1 MHSRGFKK
9 YIPAALHFICRMLS
23 TFQFSVKFY
32 PRLLQNCYYI
42 GILNCKEKTP
52 TMTDP
57 ISPLTS
63 KDINKDINTA
73 KTASNEDATVAKMR
87 TLIDALKKHNYAY
100 YVLDNPILEDSEYD
114 QLRRSLLALEG
125 EYPDLVQ
132 PDSPINQVGDMP
144 LSAFTQVTHD
154 IPMLSLG
161 NVFEYDDLGDFMRRV
176 NDRLSDS
183 QKNPEYE
190 IELKL
195 DGLAVSLKYAH
206 GKFVQAV
213 TRGDGQTGED
223 ITQNAKT
230 IRNLP
235 LWLAAAADIELLE
248 VRGEVLMP
256 KAGFDRLNRL
266 AEENDGKT
274 FANPRNAAAGSLRQL
289 DPAIAA
295 SRPLAFYCYS
305 VNQGLPESI
314 DTQSAALAWI
324 GDIGFSVS
332 AIRVVKN
339 PREAQEYYESIIATR
354 SDLPFE
360 IDGTVIKVNSLALQQ
375 QLGFLS
381 REPRWATAYKFPAET
396 VMTRLHTIEWQVGR
410 TGAITPVGKLEPVK
424 VGGVTVSNVT
434 LHNFGEIQRLDV
446 RAGDMVS
453 VHRAGDVIPKVTRV
467 WQDQRPDDSEPVK
480 LPSTCPVCD
489 SPVVLPEDEAL
500 ARCTGGL
507 FCPAQQQEALI
518 HFVSRRAMDIDGLG
532 ASWLISFFEHG
543 LVKTVADIYQLHNH
557 QDELITLEK
566 LGEKSVQNII
576 SAIEAS
582 KHTTLARFIYALG
595 IRGVGETTAQN
606 LAQQFG
612 DLDSLMTADIDKLL
626 QTPDVGAI
634 TAELAYKFFRAPHN
648 IEVITALREAG
659 VHWDKVEQMV
669 SEGLPLDGQ
678 TWVITGA
685 LDSMARDEAKAKL
698 QALGAKVSGS
708 ISAKTTALLAG
719 DKAGSKMAK
728 AEKLGV
734 KVVGEKEFLAL
745 VGEEK

>member
-1 MHSRGFKK
+1 
-9 YIPAALHFICRMLS
+9 
-23 TFQFSVKFY
+23 
-32 PRLLQNCYYI
+32 
-42 GILNCKEKTP
+42 
-52 TMTDP
+52 MTDATSP
-57 ISPLTS
+57 NNSKNLSAQVQSATSNIPSPNDSSTNNSTEIISQ
-63 KDINKDINTA
+63 
-73 KTASNEDATVAKMR
+73 MR
-87 TLIDALKKHNYAY
+87 TLIESIKTHNYAY

-114 QLRRSLLALEG
+114 QLRRSLLEIEEA
-125 EYPDLVQ
+125 YPDLVQ

-161 NVFEYDDLGDFMRRV
+161 NVFEYDDLRDFMRRV

-183 QKNPEYE
+183 QQNPEYE
-190 IELKL
+190 MELKL
-195 DGLAVSLKYAH
+195 DGLAVSLKYEH

-235 LWLAAAADIELLE
+235 LWIADAADIELLE

-256 KAGFDRLNRL
+256 KAGFERLNRL
-266 AEENDGKT
+266 AEENEGKT

-295 SRPLAFYCYS
+295 NRPLAFYGYS
-305 VNQGLPESI
+305 VNQGLPENI
-314 DTQSAALAWI
+314 DTQSGALAWLTEL
-324 GDIGFSVS
+324 GFTVS
-332 AIRVVKN
+332 AVEVVAN
-339 PREAQEYYESIIATR
+339 PRAAQTYYESVIEGR

-360 IDGTVIKVNSLALQQ
+360 IDGMVIKVNSLALQQ

-396 VMTRLHTIEWQVGR
+396 VMTRLNDIEWQVGR
-410 TGAITPVGKLEPVK
+410 TGQITPVGKLEPVK

-467 WQDQRPDDSEPVK
+467 WHEQRPADSEPVT

-507 FCPAQQQEALI
+507 FCPAQQTEALI

-543 LVKTVADIYQLHNH
+543 LVKTVADIYQLHKH
-557 QDELITLEK
+557 ADEMVTFEK

-576 SAIEAS
+576 NAIEAS

-595 IRGVGETTAQN
+595 IRGVGEGTAQN
-606 LAQQFG
+606 FAQQFG
-612 DLDSLMTADIDKLL
+612 DLDSLMAASIETLIK
-626 QTPDVGAI
+626 TPDVGEI
-634 TAELAYKFFRAPHN
+634 TAELTYKFFRAPHN

-659 VHWDKVEQMV
+659 VHWDKVEQV
-669 SEGLPLDGQ
+669 ASEGLPLDGQ

-685 LDSMARDEAKAKL
+685 LESMARDEAKAKL

-719 DKAGSKMAK
+719 DKAGSKLTK

-734 KVVGEKEFLAL
+734 KVVGEDEFLAM
-745 VGEEK
+745 VGE

>member
-1 MHSRGFKK
+1 
-9 YIPAALHFICRMLS
+9 
-23 TFQFSVKFY
+23 
-32 PRLLQNCYYI
+32 
-42 GILNCKEKTP
+42 
-52 TMTDP
+52 MTDP
-57 ISPLTS
+57 IAPLTS
-63 KDINKDINTA
+63 KDINTA
-73 KTASNEDATVAKMR
+73 KSAANEDAIVAQMR
-87 TLIDALKKHNYAY
+87 TFIDALKQHNYAY

-114 QLRRSLLALEG
+114 QLRRSLLELE
-125 EYPDLVQ
+125 EQYPDLVQ

-161 NVFEYDDLGDFMRRV
+161 NVFEYDDLRDFMRRV
-176 NDRLSDS
+176 NDRLSVAQQS
-183 QKNPEYE
+183 PEYE
-190 IELKL
+190 MELKL
-195 DGLAVSLKYAH
+195 DGLAVSLKYVY
-206 GKFVQAV
+206 GKFTQAV

-223 ITQNAKT
+223 IAQNAKT

-235 LWLAAAADIELLE
+235 LWLADATDIPLLE

-256 KAGFDRLNRL
+256 KAGFERLNRL
-266 AEENDGKT
+266 AAEKEEKT

-305 VNQGLPESI
+305 VNQGLPEHI
-314 DTQSAALAWI
+314 KTQSAALAWLKT
-324 GDIGFSVS
+324 IGFTVS
-332 AIRVVKN
+332 AVEVVQN
-339 PREAQEYYESIIATR
+339 PREAQAYYESVKETR
-354 SDLPFE
+354 GELPFE
-360 IDGTVIKVNSLALQQ
+360 IDGMVIKVNSLALQQ

-396 VMTRLHTIEWQVGR
+396 VMTRLHAIEWQVGR

-467 WQDQRPDDSEPVK
+467 WTDQRPENSEPVQ

-489 SPVVLPEDEAL
+489 SPVVLPKDEAL

-507 FCPAQQQEALI
+507 FCPAQQVEALI

-566 LGEKSVQNII
+566 LGEKSVQNIL

-612 DLDSLMTADIDKLL
+612 DLDSLMTADIEKLL

-659 VHWDKVEQMV
+659 LHWDKVEQV
-669 SEGLPLDGQ
+669 ASEGLPLDGQ

-734 KVVGEKEFLAL
+734 KVVGEEEFLAL
-745 VGEEK
+745 VGE

>member
-1 MHSRGFKK
+1 
-9 YIPAALHFICRMLS
+9 
-23 TFQFSVKFY
+23 
-32 PRLLQNCYYI
+32 
-42 GILNCKEKTP
+42 
-52 TMTDP
+52 MTDP
-57 ISPLTS
+57 IAPLTS
-63 KDINKDINTA
+63 KDMNKEMNKDSNTA
-73 KTASNEDATVAKMR
+73 QSASNDAAIVTQMR
-87 TLIDALKKHNYAY
+87 TLIDNLKTHNYAY

-114 QLRRSLLALEG
+114 QLRHSLLELEE

-161 NVFEYDDLGDFMRRV
+161 NVFDYDELHTFMRRV
-176 NDRLSDS
+176 NDRLNDA

-190 IELKL
+190 MELKL
-195 DGLAVSLKYAH
+195 DGLAVSLKYAY
-206 GKFVQAV
+206 GQFTQAV

-235 LWLAAAADIELLE
+235 LWLTAASDIPLLE

-256 KAGFDRLNRL
+256 KAGFERLNRL
-266 AEENDGKT
+266 AEEKGDKT

-305 VNQGLPESI
+305 VNQGLPETI
-314 DTQSAALAWI
+314 KTQSAALAWL

-332 AIRVVKN
+332 AVRVVKN
-339 PREAQEYYESIIATR
+339 PREAQAYYESMIETR
-354 SDLPFE
+354 SKLPFE
-360 IDGTVIKVNSLALQQ
+360 IDGMVIKVNNLALQQ

-396 VMTRLHTIEWQVGR
+396 VMTRLNDIEWQVGR
-410 TGAITPVGKLEPVK
+410 TGQITPVGKLEPVK

-467 WQDQRPDDSEPVK
+467 WTDQRPADSEPVK

-489 SPVVLPEDEAL
+489 SPVVLPEGEAL

-543 LVKTVADIYQLHNH
+543 LVKTVADIYQLHKH

-566 LGEKSVQNII
+566 LGEKSVQNIL
-576 SAIEAS
+576 SAIETS
-582 KHTTLARFIYALG
+582 KQTTLARFIYALG

-612 DLDSLMTADIDKLL
+612 DLDSLMAADIDKLL

-659 VHWDKVEQMV
+659 VHWDKVEQVV

-734 KVVGEKEFLAL
+734 KVVGEEEFLVL
-745 VGEEK
+745 VGE

>member
-1 MHSRGFKK
+1 MTNPILPPTSQ
-9 YIPAALHFICRMLS
+9 PAPS
-23 TFQFSVKFY
+23 S
-32 PRLLQNCYYI
+32 
-42 GILNCKEKTP
+42 EP
-52 TMTDP
+52 T
-57 ISPLTS
+57 
-63 KDINKDINTA
+63 TA
-73 KTASNEDATVAKMR
+73 KPTNVSNPHSIATDAISNAAIIAQMR
-87 TLIDALKKHNYAY
+87 TLIEAIKTHNNAY

-114 QLRRSLLALEG
+114 QLRLSLIELE
-125 EYPDLVQ
+125 EAYPDLVQ
-132 PDSPINQVGDMP
+132 SDSPINQVGDMP

-154 IPMLSLG
+154 TPMLSLG
-161 NVFEYDDLGDFMRRV
+161 NVFEYDDLRDFMRRV
-176 NDRLSDS
+176 NDRLSVAQQS
-183 QKNPEYE
+183 PEYE
-190 IELKL
+190 MELKL
-195 DGLAVSLKYAH
+195 DGLAVSLKYEY

-235 LWLAAAADIELLE
+235 LWLADAADIALLE

-256 KAGFDRLNRL
+256 KAGFERLNRL
-266 AEENDGKT
+266 ALENDDKV

-295 SRPLAFYCYS
+295 SRPLAFYAYS
-305 VNQGLPESI
+305 VNQGLPETI
-314 DTQSAALAWI
+314 ETQSAALAWL

-332 AIRVVKN
+332 AVRVIQN
-339 PREAQEYYESIIATR
+339 PREAQEYYESVIDKRAK
-354 SDLPFE
+354 LPFE
-360 IDGTVIKVNSLALQQ
+360 IDGTVIKVNSLVLQQ

-396 VMTRLHTIEWQVGR
+396 VMTRLQAIDWQVGR
-410 TGAITPVGKLEPVK
+410 TGQITPVGKLEPVK

-453 VHRAGDVIPKVTRV
+453 VHRAGDVIPKVKRV
-467 WQDQRPDDSEPVK
+467 WHEQRPENSEPVM

-489 SPVVLPEDEAL
+489 SPVVLPDDEAL

-532 ASWLISFFEHG
+532 ERWLIGFFNHG
-543 LVKTVADIYQLHNH
+543 LIKTVADIYQLHNH
-557 QDELITLEK
+557 QEELITLEK

-582 KHTTLARFIYALG
+582 KQTTLTRFIYALG

-612 DLDSLMTADIDKLL
+612 DLDVLMSASIEKLL
-626 QTPDVGAI
+626 ITPDVGAI
-634 TAELAYKFFRAPHN
+634 TAELVYKFFRAPHN

-659 VHWDKVEQMV
+659 VHWDKVEQKV
-669 SEGLPLDGQ
+669 STGQPLDGQ

-685 LDSMARDEAKAKL
+685 LHSMARDEAKAKL

-719 DKAGSKMAK
+719 EKAGSKMAK

-734 KVVGEKEFLAL
+734 KVVGEEEFLGML
-745 VGEEK
+745 ENS

>member
-1 MHSRGFKK
+1 
-9 YIPAALHFICRMLS
+9 
-23 TFQFSVKFY
+23 
-32 PRLLQNCYYI
+32 
-42 GILNCKEKTP
+42 
-52 TMTDP
+52 MTDP
-57 ISPLTS
+57 IAPLTS
-63 KDINKDINTA
+63 KDINTA
-73 KTASNEDATVAKMR
+73 KSAANEDAIVAQMR
-87 TLIDALKKHNYAY
+87 TFIDALKQHNYAY

-114 QLRRSLLALEG
+114 QLRRFLLELE
-125 EYPDLVQ
+125 EQYPDLVQ

-161 NVFEYDDLGDFMRRV
+161 NVFEYDDLRDFMRRV
-176 NDRLSDS
+176 NDRLSVAQQS
-183 QKNPEYE
+183 PEYE
-190 IELKL
+190 MELKL
-195 DGLAVSLKYAH
+195 DGLAVSLKYAY

-235 LWLAAAADIELLE
+235 LWIPAASDIELLE

-256 KAGFDRLNRL
+256 KAGFERLNRL
-266 AEENDGKT
+266 AEEKGDKT

-305 VNQGLPESI
+305 VNQGLPEHI
-314 DTQSAALAWI
+314 KTQSAALAWLKT
-324 GDIGFSVS
+324 IGFTVS
-332 AIRVVKN
+332 AVEVVQN
-339 PREAQEYYESIIATR
+339 PREAQAYYESVKETR
-354 SDLPFE
+354 GELPFE
-360 IDGTVIKVNSLALQQ
+360 IDGMVIKVNSLALQQ

-467 WQDQRPDDSEPVK
+467 WTDQRPENSEPVQ

-489 SPVVLPEDEAL
+489 SPVVLPKDEAL

-507 FCPAQQQEALI
+507 FCPAQQVEALI

-566 LGEKSVQNII
+566 LGEKSVQNIL

-612 DLDSLMTADIDKLL
+612 DLDSLMAADIEKLL

-659 VHWDKVEQMV
+659 VHWDKVEQVV

-698 QALGAKVSGS
+698 QALGAKVSVS

-719 DKAGSKMAK
+719 EKAGSKMAK

-734 KVVGEKEFLAL
+734 KVVGEEEFLAM
-745 VGEEK
+745 VGE

>member
-1 MHSRGFKK
+1 
-9 YIPAALHFICRMLS
+9 
-23 TFQFSVKFY
+23 
-32 PRLLQNCYYI
+32 
-42 GILNCKEKTP
+42 
-52 TMTDP
+52 MTDLHL
-57 ISPLTS
+57 SPATAQ
-63 KDINKDINTA
+63 KQPATPDDI
-73 KTASNEDATVAKMR
+73 VAQMR
-87 TLIDALKKHNYAY
+87 TLIAAIKKHNYAY
-100 YVLDNPILEDSEYD
+100 YVLDNPILDDSEYD
-114 QLRRSLLALEG
+114 QLRRALLEI
-125 EYPDLVQ
+125 EEKYPDLVQ
-132 PDSPINQVGDMP
+132 SDSPINQVGDIP

-161 NVFEYDDLGDFMRRV
+161 NVFDYDELHGFMRRV
-176 NDRLSDS
+176 NDRLSDA
-183 QKNPEYE
+183 QQNPEYE
-190 IELKL
+190 MELKL
-195 DGLAVSLKYAH
+195 DGLAVSLKYEY
-206 GKFVQAV
+206 GQFVQAV

-235 LWLAAAADIELLE
+235 LYLCKAKDIPLLE

-256 KAGFDRLNRL
+256 KAGFLRLNRL
-266 AEENDGKT
+266 AEERGDKT

-295 SRPLAFYCYS
+295 SRPLAFYAYS
-305 VNQGLPESI
+305 VNQGLPAAIE
-314 DTQSAALAWI
+314 TQSDALAWLKEL
-324 GDIGFSVS
+324 GFTVS
-332 AIRVVKN
+332 AVEVVRN
-339 PREAQEYYESIIATR
+339 PREAQAYYESVIKSRDT
-354 SDLPFE
+354 LPFE

-396 VMTRLHTIEWQVGR
+396 VMTRLNDIEWQVGR
-410 TGAITPVGKLEPVK
+410 TGQITPVGKLEPVQ

-467 WQDQRPDDSEPVK
+467 WHDQRPADAKPVE
-480 LPSTCPVCD
+480 LPSACPVCD
-489 SPVVLPEDEAL
+489 SPVVLPEGEAL
-500 ARCTGGL
+500 ARCSGGL
-507 FCPAQQQEALI
+507 FCPAQQVEALI

-532 ASWLISFFEHG
+532 ERWLISFFEQG
-543 LVKTVADIYQLHNH
+543 LIKTVADIYDLHNH
-557 QDELITLEK
+557 TDELITFEK
-566 LGEKSVQNII
+566 LGEKSVKNLI
-576 SAIEAS
+576 SAIDAS
-582 KHTTLARFIYALG
+582 KQTTLARFIYALG

-612 DLDSLMTADIDKLL
+612 ELDSLMAADIETLL

-634 TAELAYKFFRAPHN
+634 TAELIYEFFRAPHN

-659 VHWDKVEQMV
+659 VHWDKVEQV
-669 SEGLPLDGQ
+669 AAEGLPLDGQ

-719 DKAGSKMAK
+719 DKAGSKLTK

-734 KVVGEKEFLAL
+734 QIVDEAAFLAM
-745 VGEEK
+745 VGDESR

>member
-1 MHSRGFKK
+1 
-9 YIPAALHFICRMLS
+9 
-23 TFQFSVKFY
+23 
-32 PRLLQNCYYI
+32 
-42 GILNCKEKTP
+42 
-52 TMTDP
+52 MTDA
-57 ISPLTS
+57 ISPLIS
-63 KDINKDINTA
+63 KDINNA
-73 KTASNEDATVAKMR
+73 KSADNDDAIVAQMR
-87 TLIDALKKHNYAY
+87 TFIDALKRHNYAY

-114 QLRRSLLALEG
+114 QLRRSLLELE
-125 EYPDLVQ
+125 EAYSDLVQ
-132 PDSPINQVGDMP
+132 LDSPINQVGDMP

-161 NVFEYDDLGDFMRRV
+161 NVFEYDDLRDFMRRV
-176 NDRLSDS
+176 NDRLNDA

-190 IELKL
+190 MELKL
-195 DGLAVSLKYAH
+195 DGLAVSLKYAY
-206 GKFVQAV
+206 GKFIQAV

-235 LWLAAAADIELLE
+235 LWLADAADIELLE

-256 KAGFDRLNRL
+256 KAGFERLNRL
-266 AEENDGKT
+266 AAEKEEKT

-295 SRPLAFYCYS
+295 SRPLAFYAYS

-314 DTQSAALAWI
+314 ETQSAALAWI

-332 AIRVVKN
+332 AVRVVRN
-339 PREAQEYYESIIATR
+339 PREAQEYYESVIEKRAQ
-354 SDLPFE
+354 LPFE
-360 IDGTVIKVNSLALQQ
+360 IDGMVIKVNNLALQQ

-396 VMTRLHTIEWQVGR
+396 VMTRLHSIDWQVGR
-410 TGAITPVGKLEPVK
+410 TGAITPVGKLEPIK

-467 WQDQRPDDSEPVK
+467 WHEQRPESSEPVQ

-489 SPVVLPEDEAL
+489 SPVVLPKDEAL

-543 LVKTVADIYQLHNH
+543 LVKTVADIYQLYNH
-557 QDELITLEK
+557 QEELITLEK
-566 LGEKSVQNII
+566 LGEKSVQNIL

-595 IRGVGETTAQN
+595 IRGVGETTAQS

-612 DLDSLMTADIDKLL
+612 DLDVLMSASIENLL
-626 QTPDVGAI
+626 LTPDVGAI
-634 TAELAYKFFRAPHN
+634 TAELTYKFFRAPHN

-659 VHWDKVEQMV
+659 VHWDKVEQIV

-719 DKAGSKMAK
+719 EKAGSKMAK

-734 KVVGEKEFLAL
+734 KVVGEDEFLAL
-745 VGEEK
+745 VGE

>member
-1 MHSRGFKK
+1 
-9 YIPAALHFICRMLS
+9 
-23 TFQFSVKFY
+23 
-32 PRLLQNCYYI
+32 
-42 GILNCKEKTP
+42 
-52 TMTDP
+52 MTDP
-57 ISPLTS
+57 IAPLTS
-63 KDINKDINTA
+63 KDINTA
-73 KTASNEDATVAKMR
+73 KSAANNAAIIAKMR
-87 TLIDALKKHNYAY
+87 TLIDTLKTHNYAY

-114 QLRRSLLALEG
+114 QLRRSLLELEE

-144 LSAFTQVTHD
+144 LSSFTQVTHD

-161 NVFEYDDLGDFMRRV
+161 NVFEYDDLRDFMRRV
-176 NDRLSDS
+176 NDRLSVAQQS
-183 QKNPEYE
+183 PEYE
-190 IELKL
+190 MELKL
-195 DGLAVSLKYAH
+195 DGLAVSLKYAY

-235 LWLAAAADIELLE
+235 LWLADATDIELLE

-256 KAGFDRLNRL
+256 KAGFERLNRL
-266 AEENDGKT
+266 AEEKGDKT

-305 VNQGLPESI
+305 VNQGLPEHI
-314 DTQSAALAWI
+314 KTQSAALAWLK
-324 GDIGFSVS
+324 DIGFSVS
-332 AIRVVKN
+332 AVEVVQN
-339 PREAQEYYESIIATR
+339 PREAQAYYESVKETR
-354 SDLPFE
+354 GELPFE
-360 IDGTVIKVNSLALQQ
+360 IDGIVIKVNNLALQQ

-396 VMTRLHTIEWQVGR
+396 VMTRLHSIDWQVGR
-410 TGAITPVGKLEPVK
+410 TGAITPVGKLERVK

-467 WQDQRPDDSEPVK
+467 WTDQRPEDSEPVK

-489 SPVVLPEDEAL
+489 SPVVLPKDEAL

-543 LVKTVADIYQLHNH
+543 LIKTVADIYQLHNH
-557 QDELITLEK
+557 QEELITLEK

-612 DLDSLMTADIDKLL
+612 DLDTLMSASIEKLL
-626 QTPDVGAI
+626 LTPDVGAI

-648 IEVITALREAG
+648 IEVIMALREDG
-659 VHWDKVEQMV
+659 VYWDKVAQVV
-669 SEGLPLDGQ
+669 SAGLPLDGQ
-678 TWVITGA
+678 TRVITGA

-734 KVVGEKEFLAL
+734 KVVGEEEFLKML
-745 VGEEK
+745 ENS

>member
-1 MHSRGFKK
+1 
-9 YIPAALHFICRMLS
+9 
-23 TFQFSVKFY
+23 
-32 PRLLQNCYYI
+32 
-42 GILNCKEKTP
+42 
-52 TMTDP
+52 MTDP
-57 ISPLTS
+57 ILPTAAPTETNQKTTSQNLTLS
-63 KDINKDINTA
+63 DENTDTIA
-73 KTASNEDATVAKMR
+73 QMR
-87 TLIDALKKHNYAY
+87 SLIDAIKKHNYAY

-114 QLRRSLLALEG
+114 QLRRSLLELEE

-132 PDSPINQVGDMP
+132 PDSPINQVGDTP

-161 NVFEYDDLGDFMRRV
+161 NVFEYDGLRDFMRRV
-176 NDRLSDS
+176 NDRLNDA
-183 QKNPEYE
+183 QQNPEYE
-190 IELKL
+190 MELKL
-195 DGLAVSLKYAH
+195 DGLAVSIKYAY

-235 LWLAAAADIELLE
+235 LWLADAADIELLE

-256 KAGFDRLNRL
+256 KAGFERLNRL
-266 AEENDGKT
+266 AEEKEEKT

-289 DPAIAA
+289 DPSIAA

-305 VNQGLPESI
+305 VNQGLPENI
-314 DTQSAALAWI
+314 NTQSAALAWLK
-324 GDIGFSVS
+324 DIGFTVS
-332 AIRVVKN
+332 AVEVVQN
-339 PREAQEYYESIIATR
+339 PREAQAYYESVIETR
-354 SDLPFE
+354 DDLPFE
-360 IDGTVIKVNSLALQQ
+360 IDGMVIKVNSLALQQ

-381 REPRWATAYKFPAET
+381 REPRWATAYKFPAQT
-396 VMTRLHTIEWQVGR
+396 VMTRLHAIEWQVGR
-410 TGAITPVGKLEPVK
+410 TGQITPVGKLEPVK

-467 WQDQRPDDSEPVK
+467 WHDQRPEDSEPVK

-489 SPVVLPEDEAL
+489 SPVLLPEDEAL

-532 ASWLISFFEHG
+532 ASWLVSFFKHG

-557 QDELITLEK
+557 QEELITLEK

-595 IRGVGETTAQN
+595 IRGVGEGTAQN

-612 DLDSLMTADIDKLL
+612 DLDSLMAADIDTLL

-634 TAELAYKFFRAPHN
+634 TAELAHEFFRAPHN
-648 IEVITALREAG
+648 IEVITALTEAG
-659 VHWDKVEQMV
+659 VHWDKVEQTV
-669 SEGLPLDGQ
+669 SADQPLDGQ
-678 TWVITGA
+678 TWVITGV

-719 DKAGSKMAK
+719 DKAGSKLTK

-734 KVVGEKEFLAL
+734 KIVGEEEFLAL
-745 VGEEK
+745 VGE

>member
-1 MHSRGFKK
+1 
-9 YIPAALHFICRMLS
+9 ML
-23 TFQFSVKFY
+23 
-32 PRLLQNCYYI
+32 
-42 GILNCKEKTP
+42 

-63 KDINKDINTA
+63 KNVNKDINKDINTA
-73 KTASNEDATVAKMR
+73 NPIKNNDAIVTQMR
-87 TLIDALKKHNYAY
+87 TFIDALKQHNYAY

-114 QLRRSLLALEG
+114 QLRRSLLALE
-125 EYPDLVQ
+125 EQYPDLVQ

-161 NVFEYDDLGDFMRRV
+161 NVFDYDGLHGFMRRV
-176 NDRLSDS
+176 NDRLNDA

-190 IELKL
+190 MELKL
-195 DGLAVSLKYAH
+195 DGLAVSLKYAY
-206 GKFVQAV
+206 GKFVQSV

-235 LWLAAAADIELLE
+235 LWLAAASEIPLLE

-256 KAGFDRLNRL
+256 KAGFERLNRL
-266 AEENDGKT
+266 AEEKGDKT

-305 VNQGLPESI
+305 VNQGLPEHI
-314 DTQSAALAWI
+314 KTQSAALAWLKT
-324 GDIGFSVS
+324 IGFTVS
-332 AIRVVKN
+332 AVEVVQN
-339 PREAQEYYESIIATR
+339 RREAQAYYESVKETR
-354 SDLPFE
+354 GELPFE
-360 IDGTVIKVNSLALQQ
+360 IDGMVIKVNSLALQQ

-396 VMTRLHTIEWQVGR
+396 VMTRLHAIEWQVGR

-467 WQDQRPDDSEPVK
+467 WTDQRPENSEPVT

-489 SPVVLPEDEAL
+489 SPVVLPKDEAL

-507 FCPAQQQEALI
+507 FCPAQQVEALI

-557 QDELITLEK
+557 QNELITLEK
-566 LGEKSVQNII
+566 LGEKSVQNIL

-612 DLDSLMTADIDKLL
+612 DLDSLMAADIDKLL
-626 QTPDVGAI
+626 QTPDVGSI

-659 VHWDKVEQMV
+659 VHWDKVEQV
-669 SEGLPLDGQ
+669 ASEGLPLDGQ

-734 KVVGEKEFLAL
+734 KVVGEDEFLAL
-745 VGEEK
+745 VGE

>member
-1 MHSRGFKK
+1 
-9 YIPAALHFICRMLS
+9 
-23 TFQFSVKFY
+23 
-32 PRLLQNCYYI
+32 
-42 GILNCKEKTP
+42 
-52 TMTDP
+52 MTDP
-57 ISPLTS
+57 ISSPTS
-63 KDINKDINTA
+63 KDINTA
-73 KTASNEDATVAKMR
+73 KSAANDAAIIAKMR
-87 TLIDALKKHNYAY
+87 TLIDTLKTHNYAY

-114 QLRRSLLALEG
+114 QLRRSLLELEE

-144 LSAFTQVTHD
+144 LSSFTQVTHD

-161 NVFEYDDLGDFMRRV
+161 NVFEYDDLRDFMRRV
-176 NDRLSDS
+176 NDRLSVAQQS
-183 QKNPEYE
+183 PEYE
-190 IELKL
+190 MELKL
-195 DGLAVSLKYAH
+195 DGLAVSLKYAY

-235 LWLAAAADIELLE
+235 LWLADAADIELLE

-256 KAGFDRLNRL
+256 KAGFERLNRL

-314 DTQSAALAWI
+314 ETQSAALAWLK
-324 GDIGFSVS
+324 DIGFSVS
-332 AIRVVKN
+332 AVEVVQN
-339 PREAQEYYESIIATR
+339 PREAQAYYESVIATR

-360 IDGTVIKVNSLALQQ
+360 IDGIVIKVNSLALQQ

-396 VMTRLHTIEWQVGR
+396 VMTRLHAIEWQVGR

-467 WQDQRPDDSEPVK
+467 WHDQRPADSEPVT

-543 LVKTVADIYQLHNH
+543 LIKTVADIYQLHNH

-612 DLDSLMTADIDKLL
+612 DLDALMSASIEKLL
-626 QTPDVGAI
+626 LTPDVGAI

-659 VHWDKVEQMV
+659 VYWDKVAQVV

-678 TWVITGA
+678 TWVVTGA

-734 KVVGEKEFLAL
+734 KVVGEEEFLKML
-745 VGEEK
+745 ENS

>member
-1 MHSRGFKK
+1 MQ
-9 YIPAALHFICRMLS
+9 
-23 TFQFSVKFY
+23 T
-32 PRLLQNCYYI
+32 CYHI
-42 GILNCKEKTP
+42 GILNCKKKTP
-52 TMTDP
+52 TMTDL
-57 ISPLTS
+57 IAPLTS
-63 KDINKDINTA
+63 KDINTA
-73 KTASNEDATVAKMR
+73 KSAANEDAIVAQMR
-87 TLIDALKKHNYAY
+87 TFIDALKKHNYAY

-114 QLRRSLLALEG
+114 QLRRSLLELE
-125 EYPDLVQ
+125 EQYPDLIQ

-161 NVFEYDDLGDFMRRV
+161 NVFEYDDLRDFMRRV
-176 NDRLSDS
+176 NDRLSVAQQS
-183 QKNPEYE
+183 PEYE
-190 IELKL
+190 MELKL
-195 DGLAVSLKYAH
+195 DGLAVSLKYAY

-235 LWLAAAADIELLE
+235 LWLADATDIPLLE

-256 KAGFDRLNRL
+256 KAGFERLNRL
-266 AEENDGKT
+266 AAEKEEKT

-289 DPAIAA
+289 DPSIAA

-305 VNQGLPESI
+305 VNQGLPEHI
-314 DTQSAALAWI
+314 KTQSAALAWLKT
-324 GDIGFSVS
+324 IGFTVS
-332 AIRVVKN
+332 AVEVVQN
-339 PREAQEYYESIIATR
+339 PREAQAYYESVKETR
-354 SDLPFE
+354 GELPFE
-360 IDGTVIKVNSLALQQ
+360 IDGMVIKVNILALQQ

-396 VMTRLHTIEWQVGR
+396 VMTRLHAIEWQVGR

-467 WQDQRPDDSEPVK
+467 WTDQRPENSEPVQ

-489 SPVVLPEDEAL
+489 SPVVLPKDEAL

-507 FCPAQQQEALI
+507 FCPAQQVEALI

-566 LGEKSVQNII
+566 LGEKSVQNIL

-582 KHTTLARFIYALG
+582 KQTTLARFIYALG

-612 DLDSLMTADIDKLL
+612 DLDALMSASIEKLL
-626 QTPDVGAI
+626 LTPDVGAI
-634 TAELAYKFFRAPHN
+634 TAELTYKFFRAPHN

-659 VHWDKVEQMV
+659 VHWDKVEQV
-669 SEGLPLDGQ
+669 ASEGLPLDGQ

-734 KVVGEKEFLAL
+734 KVVGEEEFLSL
-745 VGEEK
+745 VGE

>member
-1 MHSRGFKK
+1 
-9 YIPAALHFICRMLS
+9 
-23 TFQFSVKFY
+23 
-32 PRLLQNCYYI
+32 
-42 GILNCKEKTP
+42 
-52 TMTDP
+52 MTDS
-57 ISPLTS
+57 ISSNNSKNPSAQVENSTAATS
-63 KDINKDINTA
+63 NIASTA
-73 KTASNEDATVAKMR
+73 DGSKNNSTEIVSTMRSLIETIKTN
-87 TLIDALKKHNYAY
+87 NYNY
-100 YVLDNPILEDSEYD
+100 YVLDNPTLEDSEYD
-114 QLRRSLLALEG
+114 QLRRALLELE
-125 EYPDLVQ
+125 EANPDLVQ
-132 PDSPINQVGDMP
+132 PDSPINQVGDIP

-161 NVFEYDDLGDFMRRV
+161 NVFEYADLSDFMRRV
-176 NDRLSDS
+176 NDRLSVS
-183 QKNPEYE
+183 QQNPEYE
-190 IELKL
+190 MELKL
-195 DGLAVSLKYAH
+195 DGLAVSLKYEH
-206 GKFVQAV
+206 GQFVQAV

-235 LWLAAAADIELLE
+235 LWIADAADIELLE

-256 KAGFDRLNRL
+256 KAGFERLNRL
-266 AEENDGKT
+266 AEENEGKT

-289 DPAIAA
+289 DPSIAA
-295 SRPLAFYCYS
+295 SRPLAFYGYS
-305 VNQGLPESI
+305 INQGLPKTIE
-314 DTQSAALAWI
+314 TQSAALTWLTEL
-324 GDIGFSVS
+324 GFTIS
-332 AIRVVKN
+332 AVEVVKN
-339 PREAQEYYESIIATR
+339 PKAAQTYYESMIDAR

-360 IDGTVIKVNSLALQQ
+360 IDGMVIKVNSLALQQ

-396 VMTRLHTIEWQVGR
+396 VMTRLHAIEWQVGR
-410 TGAITPVGKLEPVK
+410 TGAITPVGKLDPVK

-467 WQDQRPDDSEPVK
+467 WTDQRPEDSEPVT

-543 LVKTVADIYQLHNH
+543 LVKTVADIYQLHKH
-557 QDELITLEK
+557 TDELVTLEK
-566 LGEKSVQNII
+566 LGEKSVQKII
-576 SAIEAS
+576 SAIDAS

-595 IRGVGETTAQN
+595 IRGVGEGTAQN
-606 LAQQFG
+606 FAQQFG
-612 DLDSLMTADIDKLL
+612 DLDSLMNADIETLIK
-626 QTPDVGAI
+626 TPDVGTI
-634 TAELAYKFFRAPHN
+634 TAELAYEFFRAPHN

-659 VHWDKVEQMV
+659 VHWDNVEQV
-669 SEGLPLDGQ
+669 ASEGLPLDGQ

-734 KVVGEKEFLAL
+734 KVVGEDEFLVM
-745 VGEEK
+745 VGE

>member
-1 MHSRGFKK
+1 
-9 YIPAALHFICRMLS
+9 
-23 TFQFSVKFY
+23 
-32 PRLLQNCYYI
+32 
-42 GILNCKEKTP
+42 
-52 TMTDP
+52 MTDP
-57 ISPLTS
+57 IAPLTS
-63 KDINKDINTA
+63 KDMNKEMNKDSNTA
-73 KTASNEDATVAKMR
+73 QSASNDAAIVTQMR
-87 TLIDALKKHNYAY
+87 TLIDNLKTHNYAY

-114 QLRRSLLALEG
+114 QLRRSLLELE
-125 EYPDLVQ
+125 EQHPDLVQ

-161 NVFEYDDLGDFMRRV
+161 NVFDYDELHTFMRRV
-176 NDRLSDS
+176 NDRLNDA

-190 IELKL
+190 MELKL
-195 DGLAVSLKYAH
+195 DGLAVSLKYAY
-206 GKFVQAV
+206 GQFTQAV

-235 LWLAAAADIELLE
+235 LWLTAASDIPLLE

-256 KAGFDRLNRL
+256 KAGFERLNRL
-266 AEENDGKT
+266 AEEKGDKT

-305 VNQGLPESI
+305 VNQGLPETI
-314 DTQSAALAWI
+314 DTQSAALAWL

-332 AIRVVKN
+332 AVRVVKN
-339 PREAQEYYESIIATR
+339 PREAQAYYESMIETR
-354 SDLPFE
+354 TKLPFE
-360 IDGTVIKVNSLALQQ
+360 IDGMVIKVNNLALQQ

-396 VMTRLHTIEWQVGR
+396 VMTRLNDIEWQVGR
-410 TGAITPVGKLEPVK
+410 TGQITPVGKLEPVK

-434 LHNFGEIQRLDV
+434 LHNFGEILRLDV

-467 WQDQRPDDSEPVK
+467 WTDQRPADSESVK

-489 SPVVLPEDEAL
+489 SPVVLPEGEAL

-543 LVKTVADIYQLHNH
+543 LVKTVADIYQLHKH

-566 LGEKSVQNII
+566 LGEKSVKNIL

-582 KHTTLARFIYALG
+582 KQTTLARFIYALG

-612 DLDSLMTADIDKLL
+612 DLDSLMAADIDKLL

-634 TAELAYKFFRAPHN
+634 TAELTYKFFRAPHN

-659 VHWDKVEQMV
+659 VHWDKVEQVV

-734 KVVGEKEFLAL
+734 KVVGEEEFLAL
-745 VGEEK
+745 VRE

>member
-1 MHSRGFKK
+1 
-9 YIPAALHFICRMLS
+9 
-23 TFQFSVKFY
+23 
-32 PRLLQNCYYI
+32 
-42 GILNCKEKTP
+42 
-52 TMTDP
+52 MTD
-57 ISPLTS
+57 S
-63 KDINKDINTA
+63 KNSNNHKNNSA
-73 KTASNEDATVAKMR
+73 NEDAIINEMR
-87 TLIDALKKHNYAY
+87 VIIKALKTHNNAY
-100 YVLDNPILEDSEYD
+100 YVLDTPILEDSEYD
-114 QLRRSLLALEG
+114 QLRLSLLELE
-125 EYPDLVQ
+125 EQYPDLVQ
-132 PDSPINQVGDMP
+132 PDSPTNQVGDVP

-161 NVFEYDDLGDFMRRV
+161 NVFDYDDLHHFMRRI
-176 NDRLSDS
+176 NDRLSDA
-183 QKNPEYE
+183 QQNPEYE

-223 ITQNAKT
+223 ITQNVKT

-235 LWLAAAADIELLE
+235 LWLSDAKDIELLE

-256 KAGFDRLNRL
+256 KAGFERLNRL
-266 AEENDGKT
+266 ATENEEKT

-289 DPAIAA
+289 DPAVAA
-295 SRPLAFYCYS
+295 SRPLAFYGYS
-305 VNQGLPESI
+305 VNQGLPETI
-314 DTQSAALAWI
+314 ETQSAALAWL

-332 AIRVVKN
+332 AVRVVAN
-339 PREAQEYYESIIATR
+339 PREAQEYYESVIEKRAK
-354 SDLPFE
+354 LPFE
-360 IDGTVIKVNSLALQQ
+360 IDGAVIKVNNLALQQ

-396 VMTRLHTIEWQVGR
+396 VMTRLHAIEWQVGR
-410 TGAITPVGKLEPVK
+410 TGQITPVGKLEPVK

-467 WQDQRPDDSEPVK
+467 WHDQRPEDSEPVQ
-480 LPSTCPVCD
+480 LPLTCPVCD

-507 FCPAQQQEALI
+507 FCPAQQIEALI

-543 LVKTVADIYQLHNH
+543 LVKTIADIYQLHNH
-557 QDELITLEK
+557 TDELVTLEK

-576 SAIEAS
+576 NAIEAS
-582 KHTTLARFIYALG
+582 KHTTLPRFIYALG
-595 IRGVGETTAQN
+595 IRGVGEGTAQN
-606 LAQQFG
+606 FAQQFG
-612 DLDSLMTADIDKLL
+612 DLDSLIAADIDALIE
-626 QTPDVGAI
+626 TPDVGTI
-634 TAELAYKFFRAPHN
+634 TAELAYEFFRAPHN
-648 IEVITALREAG
+648 IEVINSLLEAG
-659 VHWDKVEQMV
+659 VYWDKVEQK
-669 SEGLPLDGQ
+669 SSSDLPLDGQ

-685 LDSMARDEAKAKL
+685 LSSMARDEAKAKL

-719 DKAGSKMAK
+719 EKAGSKMAK

-734 KVVGEKEFLAL
+734 KVVSEDEFLAML
-745 VGEEK
+745 EK

>member
-1 MHSRGFKK
+1 
-9 YIPAALHFICRMLS
+9 
-23 TFQFSVKFY
+23 
-32 PRLLQNCYYI
+32 
-42 GILNCKEKTP
+42 
-52 TMTDP
+52 MTDS
-57 ISPLTS
+57 ISPNNSKNPSTQVEDPTAATS
-63 KDINKDINTA
+63 NIASTA
-73 KTASNEDATVAKMR
+73 DGSKNNSTEIVSTMRSLIETIKTN
-87 TLIDALKKHNYAY
+87 NYNY
-100 YVLDNPILEDSEYD
+100 YVLDNPTLEDSEYD
-114 QLRRSLLALEG
+114 QLRRTLLELE
-125 EYPDLVQ
+125 EANPDLVQ
-132 PDSPINQVGDMP
+132 PDSPINQVGDIP

-161 NVFEYDDLGDFMRRV
+161 NVFEYADLSDFMRRV
-176 NDRLSDS
+176 NDRLSVS
-183 QKNPEYE
+183 QQNPEYE
-190 IELKL
+190 MELKL
-195 DGLAVSLKYAH
+195 DGLAVSLKYEH
-206 GKFVQAV
+206 GQFIQAV

-235 LWLAAAADIELLE
+235 LWIADAADIELLE

-256 KAGFDRLNRL
+256 KAGFERLNRL
-266 AEENDGKT
+266 AEENEGKT

-289 DPAIAA
+289 DPSIAA
-295 SRPLAFYCYS
+295 SRPLAFYGYS
-305 VNQGLPESI
+305 INQGLPKTIE
-314 DTQSAALAWI
+314 TQSAALTWLTEL
-324 GDIGFSVS
+324 GFTIS
-332 AIRVVKN
+332 AVEVVKN
-339 PREAQEYYESIIATR
+339 PKAAQTYYESMIDAR

-360 IDGTVIKVNSLALQQ
+360 IDGMVIKVNSLALQQ

-396 VMTRLHTIEWQVGR
+396 VMTRLHAIEWQVGR
-410 TGAITPVGKLEPVK
+410 TGAITPVGKLDPVK

-467 WQDQRPDDSEPVK
+467 WTDQRPEDSEPVT

-543 LVKTVADIYQLHNH
+543 LVKTVADIYQLHKYT
-557 QDELITLEK
+557 DELVTLEK

-576 SAIEAS
+576 SAIDAS

-595 IRGVGETTAQN
+595 IRGVGEGTAQN
-606 LAQQFG
+606 FAQQFG
-612 DLDSLMTADIDKLL
+612 DLDSLMAAGIETLIK
-626 QTPDVGAI
+626 TPDVGTI
-634 TAELAYKFFRAPHN
+634 TAELAYEFFRAPHN

-659 VHWDKVEQMV
+659 VHWDNVERV
-669 SEGLPLDGQ
+669 ASEDLPLDGQ

-734 KVVGEKEFLAL
+734 KVVGEDEFLAL
-745 VGEEK
+745 VGE

>member
-1 MHSRGFKK
+1 
-9 YIPAALHFICRMLS
+9 
-23 TFQFSVKFY
+23 
-32 PRLLQNCYYI
+32 
-42 GILNCKEKTP
+42 
-52 TMTDP
+52 MTDP
-57 ISPLTS
+57 IAPLTP
-63 KDINKDINTA
+63 KDMNKDSNTA
-73 KTASNEDATVAKMR
+73 QSASSDAAIVTQMR
-87 TLIDALKKHNYAY
+87 TLIDNLKTHNYAY

-114 QLRRSLLALEG
+114 QLRRSLIELE
-125 EYPDLVQ
+125 EQYPDLVQ
-132 PDSPINQVGDMP
+132 PDSPINQVGDTP

-161 NVFEYDDLGDFMRRV
+161 NVFEYDDLRDFMRRV
-176 NDRLSDS
+176 DDRLNDA

-190 IELKL
+190 MELKL
-195 DGLAVSLKYAH
+195 DGLAVSLKYAY

-235 LWLAAAADIELLE
+235 LWLADAAEIELLE

-256 KAGFDRLNRL
+256 KAGFERLNRL
-266 AEENDGKT
+266 AEENDDKT

-314 DTQSAALAWI
+314 DTQSAALAWLK
-324 GDIGFSVS
+324 DLGFTVS
-332 AIRVVKN
+332 AVEVVQN
-339 PREAQEYYESIIATR
+339 PRAAQTYYESVIEGR

-360 IDGTVIKVNSLALQQ
+360 IDGMVIKVNSLALQQ
-375 QLGFLS
+375 QLGYLS

-396 VMTRLHTIEWQVGR
+396 VMTRLNDIEWQVGR
-410 TGAITPVGKLEPVK
+410 TGQITPVGKLEPVK

-446 RAGDMVS
+446 RAGDTVS

-467 WQDQRPDDSEPVK
+467 WHDQRPADSEPVT

-557 QDELITLEK
+557 ADEMVTFEK

-576 SAIEAS
+576 NAIEAS

-595 IRGVGETTAQN
+595 IRGVGEGTAQN
-606 LAQQFG
+606 FAQQFG
-612 DLDSLMTADIDKLL
+612 DLDSLMAASIETLIK
-626 QTPDVGAI
+626 TPDVGEI
-634 TAELAYKFFRAPHN
+634 TAELTYKFFRAPHN
-648 IEVITALREAG
+648 IEVINSLLEAG
-659 VHWDKVEQMV
+659 VYWDKVEQV
-669 SEGLPLDGQ
+669 ASEGLPLDGQ

-719 DKAGSKMAK
+719 DKAGSKLTK

-734 KVVGEKEFLAL
+734 KIVAEEEFLTML
-745 VGEEK
+745 TEV